1 MVLIILPIL
10 FAIWAFF
17 FLPYAEKIPIWLKW
31 KNPKR
36 ARWIL
41 IILFSLLPFG
51 DEIIGRVQFAY
62 LCNKGDLLYVDPN
75 IKNYEKLV
83 RSSNSKKID
92 LHMMAMPIR
101 GGVSYIVSPSSGK
114 VIISTTRFLTRGGFF
129 YRNLTTE
136 GKIFSCPKATSA
148 SILHKNGFTYTRDGV
163 YVRDNKNEIK

>member
-41 IILFSLLPFG
+41 IILFSILPFG

-62 LCNKGDLLYVDPN
+62 LCNKRNLLYVAPD
-75 IKNYEKLV
+75 IKNYNELTSLKGAEAIHL
-83 RSSNSKKID
+83 SMTAIPIKKITGF
-92 LHMMAMPIR
+92 I
-101 GGVSYIVSPSSGK
+101 ISPSSGK
-114 VIISTTRFLTRGGFF
+114 IIISSTRFFTYGGFL
-129 YRNLTTE
+129 YRNL
-136 GKIFSCPKATSA
+136 IFPNKFTSCPEIS
-148 SILHKNGFTYTRDGV
+148 SGDVLYKNGFV
-163 YVRDNKNEIK
+163 YKSNGIYINKGKGGIK

>member
-1 MVLIILPIL
+1 MVLIIFLLIF

-51 DEIIGRVQFAY
+51 DEIIGRAQFAY

-75 IKNYEKLV
+75 IKSYEKLAFLKGSMPV
-83 RSSNSKKID
+83 NVPMTAIPIKKGTNLI
-92 LHMMAMPIR
+92 I
-101 GGVSYIVSPSSGK
+101 SPSSRK
-114 VIISTTRFLTRGGFF
+114 IVISETTFFTRGGFF
-129 YRNLTTE
+129 YRNAIIPHHSTFCK
-136 GKIFSCPKATSA
+136 KITAGEA
-148 SILHKNGFTYTRDGV
+148 LYKNGFIYTRDGV
-163 YVRDNKNEIK
+163 YVRNNKNN